1 MEIVNSYEAKTHL
14 SKLIR
19 RALDGER
26 IVIARAGKPLVELLP
41 YRERKPRVGGIW
53 KGEVRMA
60 DDFDEPLED
69 LEQAI
74 YDDDASA

>member
-14 SKLIR
+14 SRLIR

-41 YRERKPRVGGIW
+41 YREKKRRRGGVW
-53 KGEVRMA
+53 KGKIKMA
-60 DDFDEPLED
+60 DDFDAPLDD
-69 LEQAI
+69 LEHEI
-74 YDDDASA
+74 YGSASDE

>member
-26 IVIARAGKPLVELLP
+26 IVIAKAGKPLVELLP
-41 YRERKPRVGGIW
+41 FRQQERRVGGIW
-53 KGEVRMA
+53 KGQVHMA
-60 DDFDEPLED
+60 GDFDASLPE
-69 LEQAI
+69 LEQEI
-74 YDDDASA
+74 YGDDSPA